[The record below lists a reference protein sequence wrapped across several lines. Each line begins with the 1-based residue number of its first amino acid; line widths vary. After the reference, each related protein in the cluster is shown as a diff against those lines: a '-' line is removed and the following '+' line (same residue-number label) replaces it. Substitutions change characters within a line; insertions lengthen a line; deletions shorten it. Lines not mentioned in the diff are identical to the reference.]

1 MFILFYFI
9 LFYFILFCFKYKF
22 LFQGDFSSD
31 ASYREY
37 YPQNQLELE
46 YLKEE
51 NSEDEQD
58 DDIKYRMKM
67 KEELEQLK
75 SLPVIKE
82 KKETKKEKIAKYE
95 NKINKKL
102 GEVMKFMETG
112 KGDDNDD
119 EGEGDDQNTMFGDD

>member
-1 MFILFYFI
+1 
-9 LFYFILFCFKYKF
+9 
-22 LFQGDFSSD
+22 
-31 ASYREY
+31 
-37 YPQNQLELE
+37 
-46 YLKEE
+46 
-51 NSEDEQD
+51 
-58 DDIKYRMKM
+58 M

-75 SLPVIKE
+75 SLPVVKE

-112 KGDDNDD
+112 KRDDNDD

>member
-1 MFILFYFI
+1 
-9 LFYFILFCFKYKF
+9 
-22 LFQGDFSSD
+22 
-31 ASYREY
+31 
-37 YPQNQLELE
+37 
-46 YLKEE
+46 
-51 NSEDEQD
+51 
-58 DDIKYRMKM
+58 MKM

-75 SLPVIKE
+75 SLPVVKE

-112 KGDDNDD
+112 KRDDNDD

>member
-1 MFILFYFI
+1 M
-9 LFYFILFCFKYKF
+9 

-51 NSEDEQD
+51 NSEDEQAD
-58 DDIKYRMKM
+58 DLKYRKKM

-75 SLPVIKE
+75 ALPVIKE
-82 KKETKKEKIAKYE
+82 KKETMKEKFAKYE
-95 NKINKKL
+95 SKINKKL

-112 KGDDNDD
+112 KKDGSGGDGNEEGGEG
-119 EGEGDDQNTMFGDD
+119 EGEGDDPNIMFGDD